1 LNDYDGMEQNTPLCD
16 EATKY
21 IQDNGLQN
29 ERRLTQEEVVEDF
42 RIISKTETDEEKTF
56 SEKFND
62 DLLNLPPEDET
73 SNNDDLT
80 NSQERGLFG

>member
-1 LNDYDGMEQNTPLCD
+1 M
-16 EATKY
+16 
-21 IQDNGLQN
+21 
-29 ERRLTQEEVVEDF
+29 
-42 RIISKTETDEEKTF
+42 TETDEEKTF